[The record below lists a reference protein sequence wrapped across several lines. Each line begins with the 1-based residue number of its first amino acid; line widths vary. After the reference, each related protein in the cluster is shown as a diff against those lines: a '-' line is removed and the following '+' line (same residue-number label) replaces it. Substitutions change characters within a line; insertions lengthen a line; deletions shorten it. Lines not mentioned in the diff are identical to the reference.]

1 MLVEPKIKEV
11 FMSEKANLFSLSG
24 SEERYVE
31 TIHSLIKEH
40 GYARPAD
47 IAIALNV
54 KPPSVTSMLQRLD
67 GEKFAKYTRY
77 RGVILTKKG
86 KMLAE
91 ALEKR
96 HQTLRS
102 FLEMIGV
109 SEQNA
114 DKDACEIEHKIN
126 LETVQK
132 LSKFVDFIQSAPETP
147 RFLRHFEY
155 FSKVGNR
162 PTDCRM
168 TKTART
174 NDANNETRA

>member
-1 MLVEPKIKEV
+1 
-11 FMSEKANLFSLSG
+11 MSEKPDLFSLSG

-31 TIHSLIKEH
+31 AIHSLIKEH

-47 IAIALNV
+47 IAVTLKV

-102 FLEMIGV
+102 FLEFIGV
-109 SEQNA
+109 SKRNA
-114 DKDACEIEHKIN
+114 EKDACEIEHKIN

-132 LSKFVDFIQSAPETP
+132 LAKFVDFIRSAPETP
-147 RFLRHFEY
+147 AFLRHFEY
-155 FSKVGNR
+155 YSKVGKR
-162 PTDCRM
+162 PRDCKM
-168 TKTART
+168 TTTEKD
-174 NDANNETRA
+174 NDADN

>member
-1 MLVEPKIKEV
+1 
-11 FMSEKANLFSLSG
+11 MSKRADLFSLSG

-31 TIHSLIKEH
+31 VIHSLIKEH

-47 IAIALNV
+47 IATTLNV

-86 KMLAE
+86 QLLAE

-102 FLEMIGV
+102 FLELIGV
-109 SEQNA
+109 SEGNA
-114 DKDACEIEHKIN
+114 EKDACEIEHKIN

-132 LSKFVDFIQSAPETP
+132 LAKFVDFIQSAPETP
-147 RFLRHFEY
+147 TFLRHFEY
-155 FSKVGNR
+155 FSKVGKR
-162 PTDCRM
+162 PIDCKM
-168 TKTART
+168 TAPERT
-174 NDANNETRA
+174 NDADN